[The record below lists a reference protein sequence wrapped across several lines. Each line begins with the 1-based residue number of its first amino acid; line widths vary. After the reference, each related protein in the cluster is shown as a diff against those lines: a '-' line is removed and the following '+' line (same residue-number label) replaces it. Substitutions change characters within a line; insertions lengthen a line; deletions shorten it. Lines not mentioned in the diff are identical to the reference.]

1 MGDPRER
8 GHSARPLGRKAY
20 SYSSVSSRSKS
31 NSSRR
36 SESALSRD
44 ISELVRVVDN
54 RLSNPSKASTRT
66 SVTNFSSTL
75 RSNASASV
83 SAVTVPGVGRRRG
96 RMQRRCSVSFSSVR
110 SGEVRPSLRLATA
123 SSSSRL
129 GSLKPTLLGLKSLC
143 GFQRRRAAYSVAN
156 PAHFLS
162 VRSGWLLRLAETF
175 DLRVSFSRGNEAG
188 DPLWTVS
195 GSIPLGSEA
204 MVLDTPVKSG
214 DSVEP
219 SPRRAQI
226 PHTVARPRGPT

>member
-96 RMQRRCSVSFSSVR
+96 RMQRRCSVSFSSAR
-110 SGEVRPSLRLATA
+110 SGEVRPSLGLATA

-162 VRSGWLLRLAETF
+162 VRSVGFYASRKPSTSGFRSHGGTKRETLSGRFQAAFPWGLRQ
-175 DLRVSFSRGNEAG
+175 
-188 DPLWTVS
+188 WC
-195 GSIPLGSEA
+195 SIPLSRVVTA
-204 MVLDTPVKSG
+204 
-214 DSVEP
+214 
-219 SPRRAQI
+219 
-226 PHTVARPRGPT
+226 